1 MFTVCWCCL
10 SLFLS
15 AFFCLSLSQLKE
27 SVMCPVRPCRKLTVR
42 LIDVTRALV
51 SPTWNLCLF
60 PLSVPFSISAHCCH
74 HLSVPTRK
82 TKQNIFFRLSFKPT
96 ADVILYV
103 PSSWFWKRIDCIVHV
118 MFVGLFTAQREPY
131 LVSSLYVCGWNEF
144 DLRCVRSARC
154 CMRERIFFIFD
165 FQPSE
170 AICMEN
176 LPNVSWSKWIL
187 I

>member
-1 MFTVCWCCL
+1 MQEANCQIDWCHTGSDQPDLKSLPLPSLCSFLHFCTLL
-10 SLFLS
+10 SS
-15 AFFCLSLSQLKE
+15 SL
-27 SVMCPVRPCRKLTVR
+27 RPNQE
-42 LIDVTRALV
+42 DQ
-51 SPTWNLCLF
+51 
-60 PLSVPFSISAHCCH
+60 
-74 HLSVPTRK
+74 
-82 TKQNIFFRLSFKPT
+82 TKYFFRLSFKPT